1 MPSLGSFA
9 AHTLLFW
16 SLLLFF
22 SLFRCAVF
30 LHAPSACVSVLASC
44 STIFLSP
51 SLSLSLFLFFLFL
64 FQLFVFQSYR
74 SPPFRGRSKEKNESF
89 LIHIF
94 FHQNESP
101 LTAEIFRPWGG
112 VPRNFES
119 ESDPSVDYRRK

>member
-1 MPSLGSFA
+1 MRCLSSCSLC
-9 AHTLLFW
+9 LR
-16 SLLLFF
+16 FF
-22 SLFRCAVF
+22 S
-30 LHAPSACVSVLASC
+30 SC

-74 SPPFRGRSKEKNESF
+74 SPPFRGRPKEKNETF

-94 FHQNESP
+94 VHQNESP

-112 VPRNFES
+112 VPRDFES
-119 ESDPSVDYRRK
+119 ESDPKRRLPEEVNRIKSNLASQA